1 MEAVGESKSKGIEPE
16 ALEKQAGHVEN
27 GTTPVLDPPEAS
39 SPPAIPAASATSKDE
54 PKHVT
59 PSDAA

>member
-1 MEAVGESKSKGIEPE
+1 MEAAGESQSKGVGPE
-16 ALEKQAGHVEN
+16 ALEKQAEHVEN

-39 SPPAIPAASATSKDE
+39 SPSAIPAASVTSKDE
-54 PKHVT
+54 PQHVT